1 MAGEEVVEDV
11 ALMDAGA
18 VMLRRKEGRVVMGL
32 DVVVLDGV
40 VEDVWLVVDVVR
52 LGVVVEVV

>member
-1 MAGEEVVEDV
+1 
-11 ALMDAGA
+11 MDAGA